1 MGTSSATAP
10 ETPLP
15 RAGGR
20 PRLLQGQAQWAR
32 QATCPAQPSSARR
45 TPSPDQP
52 PRGRHVAILRGKQSD
67 MAQQQIPAIPIIFSW
82 LFLKNKRF

>member
-1 MGTSSATAP
+1 MGTGSATAP
-10 ETPLP
+10 ETLLP

-52 PRGRHVAILRGKQSD
+52 PEAGTLRFRGRNRVTWPNNESLGYRL
-67 MAQQQIPAIPIIFSW
+67 FSAGY
-82 LFLKNKRF
+82 F